1 MREWSQCQNVEW
13 DEASSG
19 SSQSTADIELH
30 AVCVELSKW
39 FPTIHATL
47 ETLMCLYRCTG
58 FPMDSG
64 CVCVYGMCMPCVWI
78 VKTLGCGSGG
88 CCSVTVSSAVS
99 GLNIISACCQRQE
112 KSYVNGCSLSSL
124 CTTIL
129 IVELGMLKD
138 NVLAI
143 YCGGIWVSVIPVY
156 SVKTKAE
163 GRTVSRA
170 ASYFVGHG
178 RHFPIKLME
187 GLYPSGVWKITTI
200 WSHKVNHAAITR
212 IGLPSL
218 SLPGRRHIQLCPD
231 CISHWG
237 LCVGHTAGEGCM
249 Q

>member
-1 MREWSQCQNVEW
+1 MREWSQYQNVEW

-30 AVCVELSKW
+30 TVCVELSKW

-47 ETLMCLYRCTG
+47 ETFMCLYRCTG

-99 GLNIISACCQRQE
+99 ALNIISACCQRQE

-124 CTTIL
+124 CNTIL

-163 GRTVSRA
+163 GRTVKS
-170 ASYFVGHG
+170 SKLFCWPWSPFPNKTHG
-178 RHFPIKLME
+178 RVVPQ
-187 GLYPSGVWKITTI
+187 VWQVTTI

-218 SLPGRRHIQLCPD
+218 SLPGRQRIQLCPD